1 MPFHPSDIICLST
14 LFIFPM
20 QTIKYQCMPTS
31 KYIINHTEN
40 VMFHWLYASINVFVH
55 HFQVS
60 LDHFSPNHVDFA
72 RIYWLRIDTSF
83 WGAHSAYLNLSNF
96 ETWCRSKWKIIW
108 INYFMPSENVHQIL
122 KITYFGTRLS
132 IQHQINSISYY
143 SNNHLDEIVDNPTNT
158 MVHIMIDIIQ

>member
-14 LFIFPM
+14 LFIFPI

-60 LDHFSPNHVDFA
+60 IRSFLSQPSVDFG
-72 RIYWLRIDTSF
+72 RIYWLRVDTPL
-83 WGAHSAYLNLSNF
+83 WGAHSAYLNLSNLKRDADLSGKSF
-96 ETWCRSKWKIIW
+96 ELIIW
-108 INYFMPSENVHQIL
+108 CQAKMFIKCWKLHIL
-122 KITYFGTRLS
+122 APDVRFNIRSTQYPIILIIISTRLS
-132 IQHQINSISYY
+132 TIQ
-143 SNNHLDEIVDNPTNT
+143 P
-158 MVHIMIDIIQ
+158 IQWST